1 MTVEEIKKAY
11 SRESD
16 GYIYCED
23 CPVNTVCNTPWDAD
37 GYDECYNIIQAHLD
51 KMEDNVMPIDNST
64 TEDIVNHPNHYT
76 NGGMECIDEMIM
88 VFGKQTVMHFCL
100 CNAWK
105 YRYRAV
111 FKNGEEDIKKSH
123 WYMAKYKELRDGDY
137 H

>member
-1 MTVEEIKKAY
+1 MTVEEIKKKY
-11 SRESD
+11 GNSN
-16 GYIYCED
+16 GYIPCYN
-23 CPVNTVCNTPWDAD
+23 CPIDDICHAESGAD
-37 GYDECYNIIQAHLD
+37 GRDKCYDRIKAHF
-51 KMEDNVMPIDNST
+51 EDIEED

-76 NGGMECIDEMIM
+76 HGGTECIDEMIM
-88 VFGKQTVMHFCL
+88 IFGKQTVMHFCL

-111 FKNGEEDIKKSH
+111 YKNGDEDMKKSH